1 MRREVEHD
9 EDDYRAR
16 SGRSDLFE
24 HAPALRLRSQID
36 FHDKVD
42 DELAGP
48 SRAADGTAR
57 SERVFHGSQRSRALT
72 LDEGGGQSVVCSW
85 AVGVDAPSHLCAAMQ
100 HAGLVGTAAGRCGRS
115 KEVEAF

>member
-9 EDDYRAR
+9 EDDYYASYGR
-16 SGRSDLFE
+16 SGHFA
-24 HAPALRLRSQID
+24 HAPALRLRSQIG

-42 DELAGP
+42 DGLAGP

-57 SERVFHGSQRSRALT
+57 SERVFHGSQRSTALT

-85 AVGVDAPSHLCAAMQ
+85 AVGVDALSHLCAAMQ